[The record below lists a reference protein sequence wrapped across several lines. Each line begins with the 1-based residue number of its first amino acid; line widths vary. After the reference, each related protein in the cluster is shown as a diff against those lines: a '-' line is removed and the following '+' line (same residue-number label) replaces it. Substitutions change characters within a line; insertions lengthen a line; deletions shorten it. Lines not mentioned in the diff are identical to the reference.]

1 MFKKHKENYLL
12 KKEKRSVRVITF
24 SLSYSIPASLK
35 KKRNKKKTEKKKSII
50 TLKSILDAH
59 CNNHC
64 STCATRNI

>member
-35 KKRNKKKTEKKKSII
+35 KKETRKKQKKKKV
-50 TLKSILDAH
+50 L
-59 CNNHC
+59 
-64 STCATRNI
+64 